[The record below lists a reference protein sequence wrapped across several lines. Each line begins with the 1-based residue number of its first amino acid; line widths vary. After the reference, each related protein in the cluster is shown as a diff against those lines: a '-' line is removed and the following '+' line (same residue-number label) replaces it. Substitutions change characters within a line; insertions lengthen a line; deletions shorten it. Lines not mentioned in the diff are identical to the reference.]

1 MLGSHSQAL
10 PSWPPR
16 DAAEWQTG
24 FKNAL
29 LPSCC
34 NQTSGRC
41 HTWALE
47 PLPPLGGA
55 KQEGVSVNV
64 GVHVHDVGTEQVAFL
79 KGSGARGMWTPLL
92 VPPPHLTSSPMTFC
106 LWSLPHPA
114 ACGLVGGGESP
125 HPLGPGALLPEEP
138 ALGEGSPCKNR
149 ASQLGLPSVHVGE
162 RDGGGEGVSLSFP
175 QRLCW
180 AISPESYSPN
190 KPPLLCFLN
199 PPRSGH
205 RAS

>member
-1 MLGSHSQAL
+1 M
-10 PSWPPR
+10 
-16 DAAEWQTG
+16 
-24 FKNAL
+24 
-29 LPSCC
+29 
-34 NQTSGRC
+34 
-41 HTWALE
+41 E

-55 KQEGVSVNV
+55 KQERVSECRCACARC
-64 GVHVHDVGTEQVAFL
+64 GRCTSCFSKREWGLGHVD
-79 KGSGARGMWTPLL
+79 TPTCA
-92 VPPPHLTSSPMTFC
+92 PPHLTSSPMTVC

-114 ACGLVGGGESP
+114 TWGLVGGGESP
-125 HPLGPGALLPEEP
+125 YPLGPGALLPEEP

-149 ASQLGLPSVHVGE
+149 ASQLGLSSVHVGE
-162 RDGGGEGVSLSFP
+162 RDGGGECVSLSFP
-175 QRLCW
+175 QGLCW

>member
-24 FKNAL
+24 FKKAL

-79 KGSGARGMWTPLL
+79 KGSGARGIWTPLL
-92 VPPPHLTSSPMTFC
+92 VPPPPPHK
-106 LWSLPHPA
+106 LPNDFLSVVFA
-114 ACGLVGGGESP
+114 
-125 HPLGPGALLPEEP
+125 
-138 ALGEGSPCKNR
+138 SPCSLW
-149 ASQLGLPSVHVGE
+149 A
-162 RDGGGEGVSLSFP
+162 GGWG
-175 QRLCW
+175 
-180 AISPESYSPN
+180 
-190 KPPLLCFLN
+190 
-199 PPRSGH
+199 
-205 RAS
+205 